1 MDDRGEEHGYY
12 PGHYDYDGNP
22 NYPPIHLAEKKRNT
36 RSEHHSQDQNES
48 QNSGSMGQPRPG
60 PPINQQRINNHEG
73 MSHPSPHQHQQNSRF
88 QSNQSSNMP
97 PSELQIND
105 QQIQRNS
112 NLPKN
117 QFNNPNQNIQGQSGV
132 NRQDPYNNQQG
143 INPNSNSNVSR
154 GYNPNSNH
162 PQNPAFQPNQNS
174 QQGPR
179 NNRGPEQTQNQNQ
192 NQIQNINQIPESE
205 NMGIGEN
212 QGEFLTP
219 AQESILKKF
228 NTLDRGTYYLNQKNK
243 TVHFLVEGTNDII
256 GWHDDYLI
264 NGYLLHGLVLKINTL
279 TSRIFLFVET
289 EHEIYKTFVNFTNNK
304 LSWSSQLLNEIQ
316 ILSIT
321 HTEKVEIYD
330 NFEEGFEGFISYI
343 VTEESKLT
351 ASSWPASIQG
361 WLELQRNLVLYEPTS
376 IRKIY
381 LDNLYNWLEKPES
394 SEFNGKR
401 IACIIN
407 PDIPGQTIKFSK
419 RLTFALE
426 KKCVVGS
433 ISTQYGVYTLMAEQ
447 VQDMK
452 RFSQLVEKALDI
464 AEELGGY
471 VMITNLRRT
480 FDYNGKTVL
489 YLPGDPTLKI
499 LTYEGTITF
508 SNKSKK
514 SLALN

>member
-1 MDDRGEEHGYY
+1 M
-12 PGHYDYDGNP
+12 
-22 NYPPIHLAEKKRNT
+22 
-36 RSEHHSQDQNES
+36 Q
-48 QNSGSMGQPRPG
+48 G
-60 PPINQQRINNHEG
+60 PPRG
-73 MSHPSPHQHQQNSRF
+73 G
-88 QSNQSSNMP
+88 P
-97 PSELQIND
+97 P
-105 QQIQRNS
+105 
-112 NLPKN
+112 P
-117 QFNNPNQNIQGQSGV
+117 
-132 NRQDPYNNQQG
+132 QQG
-143 INPNSNSNVSR
+143 ID
-154 GYNPNSNH
+154 G
-162 PQNPAFQPNQNS
+162 
-174 QQGPR
+174 QGPADL
-179 NNRGPEQTQNQNQ
+179 NNQSLTQ
-192 NQIQNINQIPESE
+192 
-205 NMGIGEN
+205 
-212 QGEFLTP
+212 
-219 AQESILKKF
+219 AQESILKKY

-243 TVHFLVEGTNDII
+243 TIHFLVEGSNDII

-264 NGYLLHGLVLKINTL
+264 NGYLLHGLVLKVNTL
-279 TSRIFLFVET
+279 TSRIFLFIET
-289 EHEIYKTFVNFTNNK
+289 EHEIYKNYINFVNNRLCWSGQLTNE
-304 LSWSSQLLNEIQ
+304 LQ

-321 HTEKVEIYD
+321 NTEKVEVYD

-343 VTEESKLT
+343 VTEESKLAT
-351 ASSWPASIQG
+351 NVWPINIQG

-407 PDIPGQTIKFSK
+407 PDVPGQTIKFSK

-452 RFSQLVEKALDI
+452 RFSQLVEKSLDI
-464 AEELGGY
+464 AEELGAY

-480 FDYNGKTVL
+480 FDYDGKTVL
-489 YLPGDPTLKI
+489 YLPNDPTLKI
-499 LTYEGTITF
+499 LTYDGTITF

>member
-1 MDDRGEEHGYY
+1 M
-12 PGHYDYDGNP
+12 
-22 NYPPIHLAEKKRNT
+22 
-36 RSEHHSQDQNES
+36 
-48 QNSGSMGQPRPG
+48 
-60 PPINQQRINNHEG
+60 
-73 MSHPSPHQHQQNSRF
+73 
-88 QSNQSSNMP
+88 
-97 PSELQIND
+97 
-105 QQIQRNS
+105 
-112 NLPKN
+112 
-117 QFNNPNQNIQGQSGV
+117 
-132 NRQDPYNNQQG
+132 
-143 INPNSNSNVSR
+143 
-154 GYNPNSNH
+154 
-162 PQNPAFQPNQNS
+162 
-174 QQGPR
+174 
-179 NNRGPEQTQNQNQ
+179 
-192 NQIQNINQIPESE
+192 
-205 NMGIGEN
+205 
-212 QGEFLTP
+212 
-219 AQESILKKF
+219 
-228 NTLDRGTYYLNQKNK
+228 
-243 TVHFLVEGTNDII
+243 
-256 GWHDDYLI
+256 
-264 NGYLLHGLVLKINTL
+264 
-279 TSRIFLFVET
+279 
-289 EHEIYKTFVNFTNNK
+289 
-304 LSWSSQLLNEIQ
+304 
-316 ILSIT
+316 
-321 HTEKVEIYD
+321 EIYD

-351 ASSWPASIQG
+351 ASVWPASIQG

-407 PDIPGQTIKFSK
+407 PDVPGQTIKFSK

-447 VQDMK
+447 VQDLK

-480 FDYNGKTVL
+480 FDYDGKTVL
-489 YLPGDPTLKI
+489 YLPADPTLKI